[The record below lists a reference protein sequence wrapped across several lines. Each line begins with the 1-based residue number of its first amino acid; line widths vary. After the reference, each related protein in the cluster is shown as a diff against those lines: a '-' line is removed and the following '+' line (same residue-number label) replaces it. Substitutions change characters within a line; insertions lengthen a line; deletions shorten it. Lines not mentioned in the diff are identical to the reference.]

1 MNIADR
7 LTLEIGKAA
16 LAKMTLAQALE
27 TGYDIGYGEGYG
39 DGKQHAAACRSQS
52 AKFDTQADLPRTDDA
67 QPVGGDIIAERMDKP
82 ALSAILPRRPD
93 DVPAP
98 VEGWDYVSVDGSGL
112 RLDDEKASEHI
123 AVYYR
128 GMWDYENWQGI
139 ERNVAICR
147 TAPPDIW
154 HRFGLLAPSEGGG
167 FYPHTPGDPC
177 PCEGD
182 MRVEVVLSGE
192 SPGYIDFSVCH
203 GRDWAW
209 GRGGDIIGW
218 RPAMGGAK

>member
-16 LAKMTLAQALE
+16 LAKMTLAEALE
-27 TGYDIGYGEGYG
+27 TGHGIGYDEGYS
-39 DGKQHAAACRSQS
+39 DGEQRAESLA
-52 AKFDTQADLPRTDDA
+52 QAA
-67 QPVGGDIIAERMDKP
+67 QPVGGDIIAERMAKP

-98 VEGWDYVSVDGSGL
+98 PDGLDYVGFGCLANYKAQSETEIFRCEFDGCWAGRS
-112 RLDDEKASEHI
+112 
-123 AVYYR
+123 R
-128 GMWDYENWQGI
+128 GDAPDMHY
-139 ERNVAICR
+139 AIRR

-154 HRFGLLAPSEGGG
+154 HRFGLLAPEEGGG

-177 PCEGD
+177 PCDGD

-192 SPGYIDFSVCH
+192 SPGYIDFSARP
-203 GRDWAW
+203 GRDWAWVRPGRAWAW

-218 RPAMGGAK
+218 RPALEGGGK

>member
-27 TGYDIGYGEGYG
+27 TGHSIGYNEGYG
-39 DGKQHAAACRSQS
+39 DGKQHAESLA
-52 AKFDTQADLPRTDDA
+52 QAA
-67 QPVGGDIIAERMDKP
+67 QPVGGDIIAARMAKP
-82 ALSAILPRRPD
+82 ELSAILPRRPD

-98 VEGWDYVSVDGSGL
+98 KDGWVYASVDGSGL
-112 RLDDEKASEHI
+112 RLNEENASEHI

-154 HRFGLLAPSEGGG
+154 HRFGLLAPEEGGG
-167 FYPHTPGDPC
+167 FYPHTPGDIC
-177 PCEGD
+177 PCNVD
-182 MRVEVVLSGE
+182 MRVDVIYRNGTCSKTKNNKAGNWLWHETGQDSNIV
-192 SPGYIDFSVCH
+192 
-203 GRDWAW
+203 
-209 GRGGDIIGW
+209 GW
-218 RPAMGGAK
+218 RPALGGAK